1 MQGLVHYINICSVKV
16 SFQKTPK
23 WRIFLALIVV
33 GVLLIALW
41 KGCQNANK
49 ANAAKDA
56 RIDSLTSRLK
66 YNDSIG
72 KLNQREYEGVMEYA
86 NGIISLR
93 NNQLAASQDSN
104 DKLNDKIA
112 SLLKKHKP
120 ITPAVDTSVTTVPN
134 EYLEECTTCMDLLD
148 KSRQLA
154 RTLRADQDN
163 LTTALKSQISI
174 HENRVKQLGLEVKG
188 LNSVL
193 DNCIETAQK
202 IKDENRPR
210 RRMFLSLGLI
220 GSNDVILNGVGAGLI
235 YMDKKSRL
243 YGGTYFGTN
252 LGPMFT
258 AQMSF
263 PLSLKRK

>member
-1 MQGLVHYINICSVKV
+1 VKV
-16 SFQKTPK
+16 KFNKTPK

-72 KLNQREYEGVMEYA
+72 KENKKQYDGVLEYA
-86 NGIISLR
+86 NGIIELR
-93 NNQLAASQDSN
+93 NNQLAASNDSV
-104 DKLNDKIA
+104 DELNGRIA
-112 SLLKKHKP
+112 AFLKKGRSSFN
-120 ITPAVDTSVTTVPN
+120 ITDAMKKAFDSTSTYVPN
-134 EYLEECTTCMDLLD
+134 DYLEDCELCRDLLE
-148 KSRQLA
+148 KSKDLTVR
-154 RTLRADQDN
+154 LRADQDN

-188 LNSVL
+188 LNSVVA
-193 DNCIETAQK
+193 NCIETAQK
-202 IKDENRPR
+202 IKDENKPR

-220 GSNDVILNGVGAGLI
+220 GNNDVILNGVGAGLI
-235 YMDKKSRL
+235 YMDKRSRL